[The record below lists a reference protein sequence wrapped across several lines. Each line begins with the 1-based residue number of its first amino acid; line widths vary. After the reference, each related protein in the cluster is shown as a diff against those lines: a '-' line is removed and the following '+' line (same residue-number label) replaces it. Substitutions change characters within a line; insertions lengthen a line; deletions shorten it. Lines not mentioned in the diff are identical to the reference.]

1 MKQDR
6 FLLGILVFIA
16 LLVVAALVL
25 FFVRPS
31 TPAYLPEDTPKG
43 VVNNFIQAI
52 QEDDLERA
60 YSYMAEIEF
69 KPTESA
75 FSQAL
80 LTNLLYSEEYAIQIE
95 QVQVI
100 DDDEVWVMVSVHYLA
115 AGPFETGWSNQDHAA
130 LIKQEGKWKLTY
142 MPYPYWS
149 FDWYQQTYE
158 LQKP

>member
-25 FFVRPS
+25 FFIRPS
-31 TPAYLPEDTPKG
+31 SPAYLPEDTPEG

-60 YSYMAEIEF
+60 YSYLADLEF

-80 LTNLLYSEEYAIQIE
+80 LTNLLYSEEYALQIE

-100 DDDEVWVMVSVHYLA
+100 DEDEVWVMLSVHYLA
-115 AGPFETGWSNQDHAA
+115 AGPFETGWSNQDHAS
-130 LIKQEGKWKLTY
+130 LVRQEGKWKLTY

-149 FDWYQQTYE
+149 YDWYQQLYE
-158 LQKP
+158 VPKP